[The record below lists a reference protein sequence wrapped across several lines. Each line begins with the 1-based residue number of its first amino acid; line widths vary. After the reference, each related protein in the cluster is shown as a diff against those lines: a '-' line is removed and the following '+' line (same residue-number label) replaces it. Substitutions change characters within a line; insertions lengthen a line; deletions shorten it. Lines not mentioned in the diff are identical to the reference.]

1 MCCDSLPL
9 ATDPGNACGI
19 ETALAEPAT
28 IIKVMTNMIVAR
40 IIVITI
46 TMVTMNAG

>member
-1 MCCDSLPL
+1 MRCDTLRL

-19 ETALAEPAT
+19 ETALAEPVT
-28 IIKVMTNMIVAR
+28 IIKVMTNMMVAR
-40 IIVITI
+40 ITMIMN